1 MVGTATKSMMG
12 VCICENYDG
21 DGADGVNGADNNDD
35 DGANG
40 ADDDDENGRHVPLV
54 KRGGLQAG
62 TQFFFA
68 PHYTSHLPPGF
79 HSPVSSSS

>member
-1 MVGTATKSMMG
+1 MMG

-40 ADDDDENGRHVPLV
+40 ADDDDENG
-54 KRGGLQAG
+54 
-62 TQFFFA
+62 
-68 PHYTSHLPPGF
+68 
-79 HSPVSSSS
+79 